1 MGAGTCKGASALPRS
16 TQRSG
21 RTNPGGGVLRRE
33 RKYAIGTGG
42 PQGSVDIFDA
52 ILLIVIAV
60 GLTTFLFRL
69 GS

>member
-1 MGAGTCKGASALPRS
+1 VWEPHFQGAWTPLPACPEERS
-16 TQRSG
+16 R
-21 RTNPGGGVLRRE
+21 NLGGGVLRRE

-52 ILLIVIAV
+52 ILLIVVAV
-60 GLTTFLFRL
+60 GLTTFLVRL

>member
-1 MGAGTCKGASALPRS
+1 VWERQCKVFRCRCRS

-21 RTNPGGGVLRRE
+21 RANPGGGVLRRE
-33 RKYAIGTGG
+33 RKYAIGIGG